1 MSEDKKTRMLSPAAR
16 HRERVLAE
24 KNSQSAGEDIQAAS
38 QYELKLLELAQD
50 QRDLKKIKGLE
61 LKADKKLELLPK
73 YLPWVEG
80 VITSDAGAQDDV
92 LVTMLVWAIDVS
104 DFELALRIAEY
115 CIKHKL
121 AMTDNYQRD
130 LANIVAEDIAEAQ
143 IKLFNAGNEMSTEIL
158 KRTIEITKD
167 ADLFDPVRAKLHKAW
182 GYALRVSEDIAI
194 KKMALDQ
201 LKRAFELFE
210 KSGVKKDIE
219 NLEREIKNS
228 SSE

>member
-1 MSEDKKTRMLSPAAR
+1 MTDKKKPRELSPAAR

-24 KNSQSAGEDIQAAS
+24 KNSQSAGENTQAAS
-38 QYELKLLELAQD
+38 QYELKLMDLAQD
-50 QRDLKKIKGLE
+50 QRDLKGIKGLD
-61 LKADKKLELLPK
+61 LKAAKKKELLPK

-80 VITSDAGAQDDV
+80 VIASDAGTQDDV

-104 DFELALRIAEY
+104 DFELALHIAAY

-121 AMTDNYQRD
+121 SMTDNYQRD

-143 IKLFNAGNEMSTEIL
+143 IKLINAGQEMSAEIIAL
-158 KRTIEITKD
+158 TIEITKGC
-167 ADLFDPVRAKLHKAW
+167 DLFDPVRAKLHKAY
-182 GYALRVSEDIAI
+182 GYALRPTDKPA
-194 KKMALDQ
+194 ALEQ
-201 LKRAFELFE
+201 LKKALSMFE

-228 SSE
+228 SSQ

>member
-1 MSEDKKTRMLSPAAR
+1 MTDKKKPRELSPAAR

-24 KNSQSAGEDIQAAS
+24 KNSQSAGENTQAAS

-50 QRDLKKIKGLE
+50 QRDLKGIKGLD
-61 LKADKKLELLPK
+61 LKAAKKKELLPK

-80 VITSDAGAQDDV
+80 VIASDAGTQDDV

-104 DFELALRIAEY
+104 DFDLALRIAEY

-143 IKLFNAGNEMSTEIL
+143 IKLINAGQEMSAEIIAL
-158 KRTIEITKD
+158 TIEITKGC
-167 ADLFDPVRAKLHKAW
+167 DLFDPVRAKLHKAY
-182 GYALRVSEDIAI
+182 GYALRKTDKPA
-194 KKMALDQ
+194 ALEQ
-201 LKRAFELFE
+201 LKKALSLFE

>member
-1 MSEDKKTRMLSPAAR
+1 MTDKKKPRELSPAAR

-24 KNSQSAGEDIQAAS
+24 KNSQSAGENTQARS

-50 QRDLKKIKGLE
+50 KRDLKGIKALE
-61 LKADKKLELLPK
+61 LKAAKKKELLPK

-80 VITSDAGAQDDV
+80 VIASDAGTQDDV

-115 CIKHKL
+115 CIKYKL

-130 LANIVAEDIAEAQ
+130 LPNIVAEDIAEAQ
-143 IKLFNAGNEMSTEIL
+143 IKLSKTEHEMSTEII
-158 KRTIEITKD
+158 KRAIEITEKS
-167 ADLFDPVRAKLHKAW
+167 DLFDAVRAKLHKAY
-182 GYALRVSEDIAI
+182 GYALRVSSDIAI
-194 KKMALDQ
+194 KKMALEQ
-201 LKRAFELFE
+201 LKRALALFE
-210 KSGVKKDIE
+210 KSGVIKDIE

-228 SSE
+228 SSQ